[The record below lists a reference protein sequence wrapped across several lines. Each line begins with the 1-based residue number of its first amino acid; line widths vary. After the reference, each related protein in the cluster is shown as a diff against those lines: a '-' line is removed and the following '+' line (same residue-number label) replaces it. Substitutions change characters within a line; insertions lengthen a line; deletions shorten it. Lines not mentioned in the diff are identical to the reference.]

1 MVYAAADDMMMV
13 VILQGARQ
21 DAGERGFTPLLVAAQ
36 RGHIEV
42 CKLMLKTGEANM
54 KETTPTCPTPP
65 PAQSPF

>member
-13 VILQGARQ
+13 VILQGARL

-42 CKLMLKTGEANM
+42 CKLMLKTGEANV